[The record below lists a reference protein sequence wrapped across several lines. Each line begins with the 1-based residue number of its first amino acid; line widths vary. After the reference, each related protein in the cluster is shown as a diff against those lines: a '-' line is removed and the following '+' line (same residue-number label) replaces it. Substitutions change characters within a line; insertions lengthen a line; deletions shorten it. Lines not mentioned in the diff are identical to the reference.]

1 MLDDTDP
8 WLTRAFRAG
17 RPVPANTTL
26 QEERRMP
33 EPLDP
38 ERLLRA
44 QSHEAMPPSVHHE
57 TERRPDQGEAPRRTH
72 LTIGNL
78 ALLLFAVGAAAA
90 GQVMLRHGM
99 QIASARA
106 ADTRGS
112 LAFAAA
118 TSPWVLLG
126 LMVFAVSA
134 TAWLVTLSR
143 VPLSVAYPFNAL
155 GYLAI
160 LTVSVLVLHERAN
173 VWTWVG
179 SLLVVSGLIIVVLTR
194 P

>member
-1 MLDDTDP
+1 
-8 WLTRAFRAG
+8 
-17 RPVPANTTL
+17 
-26 QEERRMP
+26 
-33 EPLDP
+33 
-38 ERLLRA
+38 
-44 QSHEAMPPSVHHE
+44 
-57 TERRPDQGEAPRRTH
+57 

-78 ALLLFAVGAAAA
+78 ALLLFAVGAAAV

-106 ADTRGS
+106 ASTRGS
-112 LAFAAA
+112 LAIAAA
-118 TSPWVLLG
+118 MSPWVLLG

-134 TAWLVTLSR
+134 VAWLAALSR

-155 GYLAI
+155 GYLGI
-160 LTVSVLVLHERAN
+160 LTASVLILHERAN

-194 P
+194 S

>member
-1 MLDDTDP
+1 
-8 WLTRAFRAG
+8 
-17 RPVPANTTL
+17 
-26 QEERRMP
+26 MP
-33 EPLDP
+33 KPLDA
-38 ERLLRA
+38 ESRLCPRLHQAMRSVARRA
-44 QSHEAMPPSVHHE
+44 PPPGKHEAG
-57 TERRPDQGEAPRRTH
+57 RRPDHGETPRRVH
-72 LTIGNL
+72 LTIGNM
-78 ALLLFAVGAAAA
+78 ALLLFAVGAAAT

-106 ADTRGS
+106 ADTGGS
-112 LAFAAA
+112 LAIAAA

-126 LMVFAVSA
+126 LVVFAISA
-134 TAWLVTLSR
+134 TAWLATLSR

-160 LTVSVLVLHERAN
+160 LTASVVVLHERAN

-179 SLLVVSGLIIVVLTR
+179 SLLVVSGLIMVVLAR